1 MSLQLSEQVPTVFL
15 EILIDAELK
24 TMVQIIKQFFLLY
37 SDNKYS

>member
-1 MSLQLSEQVPTVFL
+1 MSLQLSEQVPAVFL